1 MNLTFYTLVHVIVSE
16 WPRRLAF
23 VVLSDSCV
31 IFACEVLLWNHWLKM
46 VMFSSVLW
54 NCMHPLMLYLETWLR
69 KKYEGKGG
77 RGGNCMLTEIWFN
90 VSPGIT
96 WDETLYGGL
105 VIYSFIKM
113 TSKKIVIFTSLRMTG
128 GGGVDCPVLH
138 DWLRPYCRIH
148 VHIITILNSWWA
160 CIILTW

>member
-1 MNLTFYTLVHVIVSE
+1 
-16 WPRRLAF
+16 
-23 VVLSDSCV
+23 
-31 IFACEVLLWNHWLKM
+31 
-46 VMFSSVLW
+46 
-54 NCMHPLMLYLETWLR
+54 MHPLMLYLETWLR

-138 DWLRPYCRIH
+138 D
-148 VHIITILNSWWA
+148 
-160 CIILTW
+160 